1 MGKRGVINP
10 IYGMT
15 DAAFWGKIRSALRK
29 IWTSSQ
35 AHKDAINRAK
45 VPAIGEGKRKYNIK
59 CPECGNLYNLGEK
72 RTLETKTE
80 GKYKLTSIYQV
91 DHKDEGGSLKG
102 LEDLAPFTHRLFHGR
117 QEVLCYNCHS
127 KKTHG
132 FEGNPKA
139 VIGDKYDRGY
149 GV

>member
-10 IYGMT
+10 EYGMT

-29 IWTSSQ
+29 IWTSSR

-45 VPAIGEGKRKYNIK
+45 IHAPEGRRKYKIK

-72 RTLETKTE
+72 IMLETKTE
-80 GKYKLTSIYQV
+80 GKYKFTSIYHV

-102 LEDLAPFTHRLFHGR
+102 FEDLAPFTHRLFHGR
-117 QEVLCYNCHS
+117 QEVLCVHCHQE
-127 KKTHG
+127 KHKG
-132 FEGNPKA
+132 KVE
-139 VIGDKYDRGY
+139 
-149 GV
+149 